1 MIRVAVI
8 DDHPIV
14 RDGVEALLSSQDDI
28 AIAATGATAS
38 DALAIARSGAVDAM
52 VLDLELPDR
61 SALEIIGEIKHV
73 ERPPAIIIFSAY
85 AGEERVMR
93 AFESGA
99 DSYVL
104 KDTPASELID
114 IIRSVARGGAIS
126 IPAAIAAELARASRL
141 PRAARLTDRERQILS
156 YVAEG
161 LSNRSIAERAEITER
176 TVKFHVSGILARLGA
191 ASRSEAVAIARA
203 RGLL

>member
-14 RDGVEALLSSQDDI
+14 RDGVEALLSSQDGI
-28 AIAATGATAS
+28 TIAATGATAC
-38 DALAIARSGAVDAM
+38 DALEIARSGAVDAM

-61 SALEIIGEIKHV
+61 SALEIIGEIKHA

-93 AFESGA
+93 AFASGA

-104 KDTPASELID
+104 KGTPASELID
-114 IIRSVARGGAIS
+114 IIRSVGRGGAIS
-126 IPAAIAAELARASRL
+126 IPAGIAAELARASRL

-161 LSNRSIAERAEITER
+161 LSNRSIAERADITER

-191 ASRSEAVAIARA
+191 ANRSEAVAIARA
-203 RGLL
+203 RGLV